1 MAEFIFPDSIPDAV
15 YRYIYTS
22 QKTETKPL
30 YIFLGLTLTLTLTL
44 TLWLLHTEQNGL
56 NNVQC

>member
-1 MAEFIFPDSIPDAV
+1 MAEFISPDSIPDAV
-15 YRYIYTS
+15 YIYTS

-44 TLWLLHTEQNGL
+44 WLLHTEQNGL